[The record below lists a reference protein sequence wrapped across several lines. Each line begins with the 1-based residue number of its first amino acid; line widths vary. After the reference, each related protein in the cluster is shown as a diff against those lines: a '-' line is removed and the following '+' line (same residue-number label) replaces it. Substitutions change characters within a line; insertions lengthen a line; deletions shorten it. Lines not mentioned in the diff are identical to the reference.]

1 MAGGGVDVL
10 ITIPKVQGIR
20 EHGFLNAGNRRRL
33 WGAGAGSG
41 PEPRWPARTGSAA
54 TDDPRGTS
62 DTTRRASTNG
72 GVWKG
77 TVPNPHI
84 RSVTQYAVEALSHK
98 SDSVAGCQERC
109 GDQGFRDDGTR
120 GRNLEHGCPLA

>member
-1 MAGGGVDVL
+1 MPGIGGAYGARARGL
-10 ITIPKVQGIR
+10 VQKRG
-20 EHGFLNAGNRRRL
+20 GL
-33 WGAGAGSG
+33 
-41 PEPRWPARTGSAA
+41 PEQSPAA

-98 SDSVAGCQERC
+98 SDSVAGGCQS
-109 GDQGFRDDGTR
+109 GVATHGFRDDCIR